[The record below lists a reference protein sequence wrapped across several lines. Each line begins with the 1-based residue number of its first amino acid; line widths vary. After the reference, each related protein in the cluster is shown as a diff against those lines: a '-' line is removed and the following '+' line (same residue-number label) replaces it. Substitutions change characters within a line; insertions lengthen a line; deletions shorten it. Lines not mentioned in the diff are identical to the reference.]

1 MKYDYIEITNKWN
14 KLDWFLDKENRFPS
28 ISGNQEEKKLA
39 EFVAYLE
46 QQKEKQ
52 VNDYPNDSNGT
63 ISYFLIKGYNM
74 KLDKFQTTFSE
85 NAKSE
90 NQKSN
95 STEPNIGKFEDP
107 NKSNPTDNHS
117 IGDEQTKQQVQ
128 NNKFELDKFLDE
140 LNVNSLSA
148 FSPELN
154 FIEDENGE
162 YRLKQSQIDNLQ
174 RISLLQDYIDKKEYI
189 SSQSY
194 KESEDLMI
202 LELDILIQKNL
213 FESETNLNKEDN
225 LYKYWDEGGLFDR
238 KWKDPSNPNA
248 EADYFMNYNLKASL
262 DNDEE
267 NSIPGFML
275 LGFDVND
282 DFIPILTLEENKELA
297 SKVFSFAYS
306 FQRDVVFFVSSKK
319 IFLLRYGSRSEYPI
333 IEADYIF
340 EDFMDFLNTSVDDIE
355 YETSYASEKLKQF
368 YKELNRKFQ

>member
-1 MKYDYIEITNKWN
+1 MKYDFIEITKKWN
-14 KLDWFLDKENRFPS
+14 KLDWFLHKENRFPS
-28 ISGNQEEKKLA
+28 ISGNQEEKNLA

-46 QQKEKQ
+46 RQKEKQ
-52 VNDYPNDSNGT
+52 VNDYPNDSNGL
-63 ISYFLIKGYNM
+63 ISFFLIKGFNK
-74 KLDKFQTTFSE
+74 KLDNFQTTFSQNTE
-85 NAKSE
+85 SK
-90 NQKSN
+90 NQKSIN
-95 STEPNIGKFEDP
+95 TEPYIGKFEDP
-107 NKSNPTDNHS
+107 NKSNPTDNYS

-202 LELDILIQKNL
+202 LKLDILIQKNL

-225 LYKYWDEGGLFDR
+225 LYKYWDEGGLFNR
-238 KWKDPSNPNA
+238 KWKDPANPKA
-248 EADYFMNYNLKASL
+248 EADYFINFNLKASL

-282 DFIPILTLEENKELA
+282 DFIPILTLEENKELV

-319 IFLLRYGSRSEYPI
+319 IFVLRYGSRSESPI

-340 EDFMDFLNTSVDDIE
+340 EDFIDFLNSSVDIE

-368 YKELNRKFQ
+368 YRELNRKFE